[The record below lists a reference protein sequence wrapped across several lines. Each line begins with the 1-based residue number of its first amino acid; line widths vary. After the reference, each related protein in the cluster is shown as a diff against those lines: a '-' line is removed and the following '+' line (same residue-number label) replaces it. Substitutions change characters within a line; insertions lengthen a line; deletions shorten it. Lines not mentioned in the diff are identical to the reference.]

1 MSIES
6 WKAEFYPVPAAQIVN
21 ESPLVQAEHAYLK
34 WTGALKE
41 NLGKHGLV
49 KPFGS
54 VCIRDVA
61 GNVFKFSTEECVWCH
76 NYYSV
81 ESGACQFC
89 PLYSYGV
96 CGDPSGP
103 FMHWYSSGDPTLMIN
118 AIKEILDELRRPTN
132 ERTYQGSV

>member
-6 WKAEFYPVPAAQIVN
+6 WKAEFYPVPAIDIVN

-41 NLGKHGLV
+41 NLDKHGLT
-49 KPFGS
+49 KPLRS
-54 VCIRDVA
+54 VSIIDTV
-61 GNVFKFSTEECVWCH
+61 GDVFKFSTEECVWCH
-76 NYYSV
+76 NYYAV
-81 ESGACQFC
+81 ELGSCQHC

-103 FMHWYSSGDPTLMIN
+103 FMYWYSSNDPRKMIN
-118 AIKEILDELRRPTN
+118 AIQEILNGLRRFTN
-132 ERTYQGSV
+132 ERTYSDSV